1 MRQLLRRGRRRCSL
15 IEIRSSTRVRYPSRH
30 RHTSATTYLAGS
42 VDQIK
47 KGGHAALTTQDEF
60 ASLSLMSS
68 GGECGAEAT
77 FVLAEATLDSLNAN
91 DKCLRSGQR
100 GWWE

>member
-1 MRQLLRRGRRRCSL
+1 MGQ
-15 IEIRSSTRVRYPSRH
+15 
-30 RHTSATTYLAGS
+30 
-42 VDQIK
+42 D
-47 KGGHAALTTQDEF
+47 TQDEF

-100 GWWE
+100 GWWG